1 MAKLNDFFS
10 RVILA
15 SQSVARKKLLEEL
28 GVEVRAEPTH
38 CDESHQESDPSK
50 AVHLLAR
57 RKLQAYRKEH
67 TLYEIPVIT
76 CDTLVACEGMLI
88 GKPANREDAKR
99 QLLVF
104 SGKAQVVHSGWALW
118 YQDKV
123 YHGFDEASVFFKELD
138 ETTIERYLD
147 LGEWRGAAGSYRIQ
161 EQGKELIKCI
171 HGDIA
176 TVIGLPLLQISEI
189 LLATV
194 SVSDDTEYPP
204 LRG

>member
-1 MAKLNDFFS
+1 MAKLNDFFTT
-10 RVILA
+10 VILA
-15 SQSVARKKLLEEL
+15 SQSVARKRLLEEL
-28 GVEVRAEPTH
+28 GLEVRTEPTH

-57 RKLQAYRKEH
+57 RKLQEYRKEH
-67 TLYEIPVIT
+67 IQYERPVIT
-76 CDTLVACEGMLI
+76 CDTLVACEDMLI
-88 GKPANREDAKR
+88 GKPSDREDARR
-99 QLLVF
+99 QLLFF

-138 ETTIERYLD
+138 DTTIERYLD

-161 EQGKELIKCI
+161 ERGKELVKSIQ
-171 HGDIA
+171 GDIA

-194 SVSDDTEYPP
+194 PVRDGAEYPP